1 MKDLSIEAIR
11 KLKIEK
17 AKNKQRAE
25 TDSKKLGQRI
35 AKLSRRVHTEG
46 YLEKQRFELKQKYLE
61 QYEHPSPLEEE
72 TMLELKKA
80 LKNAIHQT
88 KEASSERLKILTNI
102 DQTKKASS
110 DKLKI
115 DESDKLELSD
125 VDFTEDSRPSSIVLK
140 AINVD
145 WRAIY
150 TKGTEPKS
158 YK

>member
-25 TDSKKLGQRI
+25 TNPEKLGQRI
-35 AKLSRRVHTEG
+35 AKLERRISEEG
-46 YLEKQRFELKQKYLE
+46 YLEEQRFELKQKYLE

-72 TMLELKKA
+72 TMLELEKA
-80 LKNAIHQT
+80 LKNAIDQT
-88 KEASSERLKILTNI
+88 KKASSKRLEILKNTL

-125 VDFTEDSRPSSIVLK
+125 VDFTEDSRPSSRVLK

-145 WRAIY
+145 WRAKY
-150 TKGTEPKS
+150 TKGTEPEIL
-158 YK
+158 

>member
-25 TDSKKLGQRI
+25 TNPEKLGQRI
-35 AKLSRRVHTEG
+35 AKLERRISEEG
-46 YLEKQRFELKQKYLE
+46 YLEEQRFELKQKYLE
-61 QYEHPSPLEEE
+61 QYEHPIPLKEG
-72 TMLELKKA
+72 TMFKLQKA
-80 LKNAIHQT
+80 LKNAIDQT
-88 KEASSERLKILTNI
+88 EEASSERLKILTTL

-145 WRAIY
+145 WRAKY